1 MNTSVEATT
10 IVGMST
16 SAVLLMFGVILVNGI
31 KIVMESKPDDRVVTI
46 VAVSIAVGVGFNAFP
61 EALAQFPL
69 WMSMFLCGL
78 LGTAFVGVILSLV
91 LPGRSTSASWDDE
104 VAEAEAEL
112 VRKEDELLT
121 E

>member
-61 EALAQFPL
+61 EALAQFPF
-69 WMSMFLCGL
+69 WVSMFLCGL
-78 LGTAFVGVILSLV
+78 PGTAFVGVILHLV

-104 VAEAEAEL
+104 VAEAEVEL